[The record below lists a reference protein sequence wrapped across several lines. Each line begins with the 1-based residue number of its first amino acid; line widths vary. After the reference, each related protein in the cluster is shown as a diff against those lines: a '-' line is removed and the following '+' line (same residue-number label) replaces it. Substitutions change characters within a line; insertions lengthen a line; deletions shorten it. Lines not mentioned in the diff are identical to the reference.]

1 MCCAR
6 TRTPV
11 QEQNEHRT
19 PSLSEAA
26 ANWDLPLPA
35 VEEAFAYC
43 EANQVLIQ
51 AEADEERQ
59 RLLMQGVD
67 LATA

>member
-1 MCCAR
+1 MLAS
-6 TRTPV
+6 TIWLDAYT
-11 QEQNEHRT
+11 NG
-19 PSLSEAA
+19 LSVAEAA

-43 EANQVLIQ
+43 EANQLLIQ

-59 RLLMQGVD
+59 RTKGYK
-67 LATA
+67 AAAISF